1 MKWGWIQEKVQKLLP
16 EPKWNQFLS
25 SSDFSHILHDI
36 KIRTWPNLFSATHG
50 SRISK
55 VNVDNCNVLLKGI
68 VSIGSFL
75 WSFVWKTNSFFTSDY
90 LNIGWEQLH
99 LCPIFTDVV
108 FPHGAKNILDIVRRV
123 TGVIGSFSCLPP
135 HGHLKC
141 SLQRMF

>member
-36 KIRTWPNLFSATHG
+36 KIRIWPNLFSATHG

-75 WSFVWKTNSFFTSDY
+75 WSFVWKTNSFFYIRLPEHWMRAAPSLPY
-90 LNIGWEQLH
+90 LHWCSISSWGQEYSWH
-99 LCPIFTDVV
+99 SPACYWGHRIF
-108 FPHGAKNILDIVRRV
+108 
-123 TGVIGSFSCLPP
+123 
-135 HGHLKC
+135 
-141 SLQRMF
+141 